1 MVDQDNEVHINDLFV
16 ESTNLSD
23 FMFVMGGYLKKLVL
37 FLIALQTYLE
47 LCCCKIFLSLTN
59 LIFNKIGLNAA

>member
-1 MVDQDNEVHINDLFV
+1 MVEQDNEVHINDLFV

-37 FLIALQTYLE
+37 FLIALQTYLDMYI
-47 LCCCKIFLSLTN
+47 CKIYLYLIKF
-59 LIFNKIGLNAA
+59 IFNKIAL